1 MLLNILLVIIGSVII
16 EIEDIELIVDEF
28 IFIIDMRIVNLLNM
42 SSFFLLKEVGF
53 EDINYESIRSIYS
66 L

>member
-1 MLLNILLVIIGSVII
+1 MLLNILLVIIGGVII

>member
-53 EDINYESIRSIYS
+53 EDINYESIWSIYS